1 MSLTYPIIINKSN
14 HVGNSTF
21 RYRFGNNVEMGN
33 VSIALGSAS
42 VYYSWRNIT
51 AAKSN
56 NQFSIIHPATLATNV
71 TLNITVPDGGYEIA
85 DLNNYLRWYLIT
97 NGYYI
102 QNTSTAEQTVY
113 CELRV
118 NASTYQIEFV
128 SYPLPTSLPSGYTA
142 GSAITFPST
151 TRAPQ
156 LSFTQPAFGV
166 LIGYAVG
173 TYPTTQATTL
183 TTTGSSAT
191 PVVSDVNNVVITL
204 NSAMNPFAPNSQV
217 IHSFSTAGTRYGALI
232 ESNPNELSFVPQQQG
247 YRNEITI
254 QLCDQMLQPIAILDN
269 DVTIKL
275 LLRRETSVQ
284 Y

>member
-128 SYPLPTSLPSGYTA
+128 SYPLPTSLPSGFTA

-156 LSFTQPAFGV
+156 LSFTQPAFGT
-166 LIGYAVG
+166 LIGYAIG
-173 TYPTTQATTL
+173 TYPAAQATTL